1 MPLTT
6 KQKTNALL
14 NEIAFIAHVAAKS
27 DVDRRE
33 LLKLLKQIKK
43 LALEGVKK

>member
-1 MPLTT
+1 MNKKEKL
-6 KQKTNALL
+6 QINRLL
-14 NEIAFIAHVAAKS
+14 NEIAFIAHIAAKT

-43 LALEGVKK
+43 LALGEIK

>member
-1 MPLTT
+1 MPLTA
-6 KQKTNALL
+6 KT
-14 NEIAFIAHVAAKS
+14 

>member
-1 MPLTT
+1 MKETV
-6 KQKTNALL
+6 KQKTNSLL
-14 NEIAFIAHVAAKS
+14 NEIAFIAHVAAKT

>member
-1 MPLTT
+1 MPLTV
-6 KQKTNALL
+6 KQKTNSLL
-14 NEIAFIAHVAAKS
+14 NEIAFLAHVASKT